1 MRKDNIFLQRYCVI
15 VFLFA
20 LLGMFDSANFAKQWY
35 ATVGVLVA
43 TSYLVFI
50 LFNVYALFHL
60 LLFGHSARDLV
71 LPIYFVV
78 FMPLYIGFSGFVP
91 VNLQFVV
98 GTILSVFE
106 AVYAVTLFIIA
117 HREYANRYKS

>member
-117 HREYANRYKS
+117 HREYSNRYKS